1 MASWPEKRAEF
12 VQKFTAIGNYM
23 QNQLQTDIQNLS
35 TSMANYVQAGGVSND
50 PSQDP
55 NTIGILK
62 ASMSIRANQGNML
75 ALNRELSNT
84 IRNYASENDMNGL
97 LAENGR
103 IQQAIQSSQQTKQDT
118 ESDAKASELR
128 DELLRTRTHAVNK
141 HQLFLLGRPL
151 RPGSIPYLWALAA
164 LFVGLGLLMA
174 GMSFPSL
181 NLADQLQGQ
190 GFMDILGEPAV
201 WGSLLGAAAI
211 AILFLSL
218 NAAGVFKGGTS

>member
-12 VQKFTAIGNYM
+12 VQKFTAIGNYI

-35 TSMANYVQAGGVSND
+35 TSMANYVQAGGVSID

-103 IQQAIQSSQQTKQDT
+103 IQQAIQNTQQTKQDT
-118 ESDAKASELR
+118 ESDAKAAELR
-128 DELLRTRTHAVNK
+128 DELLRTRAHNVNT

-151 RPGSIPYLWALAA
+151 RPGSIPYLWALSA
-164 LFVGLGLLMA
+164 LFVGIGLLMA

-181 NLADQLQGQ
+181 NIANQLQGQ
-190 GFMDILGEPAV
+190 GFMDVLGEPAV

-211 AILFLSL
+211 VILFLSL
-218 NAAGVFKGGTS
+218 DVAGVFKAT